1 LLSRAKH
8 AGRSPKEN
16 PQTRK
21 LNYLAN
27 MTAKQHSSN
36 EHAAMNRA
44 LDDLA
49 DRIEL
54 DALNMSA
61 PDALIEQAVAA
72 ELRWLSLTNRAQAK
86 SKKRKE

>member
-1 LLSRAKH
+1 MS
-8 AGRSPKEN
+8 
-16 PQTRK
+16 
-21 LNYLAN
+21 
-27 MTAKQHSSN
+27 AKQHTPA
-36 EHAAMNRA
+36 EHAAMTQA

-54 DALNMSA
+54 QALTMST